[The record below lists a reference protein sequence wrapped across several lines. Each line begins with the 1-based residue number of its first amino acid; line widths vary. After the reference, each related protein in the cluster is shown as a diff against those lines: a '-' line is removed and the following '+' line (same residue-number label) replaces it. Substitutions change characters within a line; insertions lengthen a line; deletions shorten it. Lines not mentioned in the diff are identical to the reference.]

1 MAPNHET
8 PFFVSYA
15 RARDGSG
22 NPDVPH
28 VSDQMTRKFFADLAE
43 NVGQLI
49 SMTAGADV
57 GYMDVGMQGGMNW
70 PDELLHATGTCQ
82 VLIALLSARYLSSE
96 WCGKEWC
103 AFSRRT
109 RQSLPGVPATP
120 RQGHIIPVIWA
131 PLQLAGPPPVSKEM
145 VFLPTGHPNPDLPA
159 EYKKNGIFGLL
170 RTGQMDSY
178 QIIVWQLAMLI
189 SKVYHSQRLR
199 TRRFQLGDLHDC
211 FKVCAHDE

>member
-1 MAPNHET
+1 MASNEET

-15 RARDGSG
+15 RARDGSS
-22 NPDVPH
+22 NPDVLH
-28 VSDQMTRKFFADLAE
+28 FSDQMTRKFFADLAE

-49 SMTAGADV
+49 SMSAGADV
-57 GYMDVGMQGGMNW
+57 GYMDVGMQGGVNW
-70 PDELLHATGTCQ
+70 PDELLHAAGTCQ
-82 VLIALLSARYLSSE
+82 VLIALLSAPYLSSE

-109 RQSLPGVPATP
+109 RQSFPGVPATP

-131 PLQLAGPPPVSKEM
+131 PLQFAGPPPVSKEM
-145 VFLPTGHPNPDLPA
+145 FFLPTSHPNPDLPA
-159 EYKKNGIFGLL
+159 EYRKNGIFGLL
-170 RTGQMDSY
+170 RMGQSDSY

-199 TRRFQLGDLHDC
+199 TRRFQLDDLNDC
-211 FKVCAHDE
+211 FRVCTHDG